1 MAHLCIEHPYEHAEG
16 LCQRCGAP
24 YCSDCLLYPFGPAK
38 PPYCVPC
45 AVKAGGVRRT
55 AGNRMRVEPKETKR
69 RLKEWRKARRRDLDS
84 PPPDGVATWQRM
96 DQAAVGDVEAAA
108 AARATAES
116 EALRLPPPEPETPT
130 PPAGVN
136 LAPPGPPG
144 DDWRDEI
151 GASQEPLLGHHSA
164 DDGPLPD
171 MGPPTAAVAE
181 SVGVDIGFGAP
192 DTGVATE
199 PTPPRT
205 DDGFGG
211 FREPPTFEEMPKP
224 YAPPPPFVLPTET
237 ASAPAPVYEPPPP
250 AFEPVAFEPEPTP
263 VEPVA
268 FEPEQPDPFEPD
280 PFEPVAFEPGTDP
293 LAAITTPAPTFEPTF
308 EPEPFE
314 PVAAIAT
321 PGPAFEPTFEPEPVG
336 AAVTFEPPA
345 DPLSSFGSVA
355 EETFTPPRGSRVRR
369 RPAATAP
376 GRTSPR
382 PAATAPG
389 RTSPRPAATA
399 PGSTSPRPA
408 ATAPGSTSRRPPA
421 TATGRPSRRPPATA
435 ARTPAPLSGRPPRPA
450 SPPPRSTTRRTSTR
464 RRCWPGS
471 PPCAPRRTRSA
482 RASRS
487 PRGARRASP
496 PGRCH

>member
-96 DQAAVGDVEAAA
+96 DEAAVEDVEAAA

-144 DDWRDEI
+144 EDWRDEI
-151 GASQEPLLGHHSA
+151 GASQEPLLGYHSA

-171 MGPPTAAVAE
+171 MGPPTAAVEE

-192 DTGVATE
+192 DTEVAAA

-224 YAPPPPFVLPTET
+224 YAPPQPFVLPTEA

-263 VEPVA
+263 VEPA
-268 FEPEQPDPFEPD
+268 AAALPPDPFEPD

-314 PVAAIAT
+314 PVAAIST
-321 PGPAFEPTFEPEPVG
+321 PAPAFEPTFEPEPVV
-336 AAVTFEPPA
+336 AAVTFEPPT
-345 DPLSSFGSVA
+345 DPMSSFGPVA
-355 EETFTPPRGSRVRR
+355 EETFTPPPGATFADDLPPPP
-369 RPAATAP
+369 PAAPAVDLP
-376 GRTSPR
+376 PPP
-382 PAATAPG
+382 PAAPAVDLP
-389 RTSPRPAATA
+389 PPPPAAPA
-399 PGSTSPRPA
+399 VDLPPPPPA
-408 ATAPGSTSRRPPA
+408 APAVDLPPPPPA
-421 TATGRPSRRPPATA
+421 APAVDLPPPPLA
-435 ARTPAPLSGRPPRPA
+435 AGAPL
-450 SPPPRSTTRRTSTR
+450 
-464 RRCWPGS
+464 
-471 PPCAPRRTRSA
+471 
-482 RASRS
+482 RS
-487 PRGARRASP
+487 PTPTRIPAAKVDDQKDIDAKAMLARIAALRSEKDEA
-496 PGRCH
+496 G